1 MPVAGG
7 FLLAAAA
14 ALFTA
19 GCGYIGEPL
28 PPLANVPARVTDL
41 AAVQRGSHLIVQFT
55 IPDLTTEAKAIK
67 DPVKLDLRIGTAGAP
82 FDADKWAAQA
92 KSIPQGTAKT
102 GLAHYEI
109 PAAEWTN
116 QEAILAVRA
125 IGANG
130 KEAGW
135 SSFLVLPVVPP
146 PERPA
151 GVNATATAEGVH
163 LTWRAS
169 GATFRVFRKTIGE
182 FALVATVQQPQWTD
196 TATEAGTPYIYVV
209 QTIVPFGNEPVKN
222 PAGNTPAGN
231 NPVDKT
237 GNAIDKPGNN
247 KEAQSDLSEEF
258 PITPVDT
265 FAPAVPSGLSPSA
278 ATNSI
283 ELVWERNTETDL
295 AGYRIYRAVAGGAF
309 EKLADVSQIPSYS
322 DRNVEHGKTYRYAV
336 SALDH
341 AGNESARTPA
351 AEVMVP

>member
-1 MPVAGG
+1 MSHGTDAGGRGPGAGG
-7 FLLAAAA
+7 FWLAVAA

-55 IPDLTTEAKAIK
+55 IPDLTTEGKAIK

-116 QEAILAVRA
+116 KEAILAVRA
-125 IGANG
+125 VGANG

-151 GVNATATAEGVH
+151 AVNATATAEGVH

-169 GATFRVFRKTIGE
+169 GATFRVFRKTTGD

-196 TATEAGTPYIYVV
+196 TATEAGQPYIYVV
-209 QTIVPFGNEPVKN
+209 QTIVGFGNEAV
-222 PAGNTPAGN
+222 
-231 NPVDKT
+231 
-237 GNAIDKPGNN
+237 DKPGNN
-247 KEAQSDLSEEF
+247 PGNSKEAQSDLSEEV
-258 PITPVDT
+258 PITPVDK
-265 FAPAVPSGLSPSA
+265 FPPAVPSGLSPSA

-322 DRNVEHGKTYRYAV
+322 DRNVEHGKTYRYAI
-336 SALDH
+336 SALDQ
-341 AGNESARTPA
+341 AGNESARTPE